1 MQALPRLR
9 RAASGALMAMFTV
22 MSVLV
27 TACLPSPALAAT
39 ATSAPPEVARE
50 LPNARL
56 LGSGRLTVMLFHVYD
71 ARLWVRDGFSATDAS
86 QSPLALELE
95 YARTLEGA
103 QIAARSIVEMK
114 RIGEFGDDTAQRWL
128 ASMKQIFIDVK
139 AGDRLTGLQL
149 PGQGARFFLN
159 GKPAGEVRDAE
170 FTRLFFGIWLSPRS
184 SQPALRDALLGA
196 RRPAS

>member
-1 MQALPRLR
+1 MRALPRLCR
-9 RAASGALMAMFTV
+9 NTALGALTALLMLA
-22 MSVLV
+22 
-27 TACLPSPALAAT
+27 TACATSPALANAGAST
-39 ATSAPPEVARE
+39 PPEVARE

-71 ARLWVRDGFSATDAS
+71 ARLWVRDSFTAADAS

-95 YARTLEGA
+95 YARSLEGA
-103 QIAARSIVEMK
+103 QIAARSITEMK
-114 RIGEFGDDTAQRWL
+114 RIGEFSDDTAQRWL
-128 ASMKQIFIDVK
+128 GSMKQIFVDVK
-139 AGDRLTGLQL
+139 AGDRLTGLQQ
-149 PGQGARFFLN
+149 PGLGARFFLN
-159 GKPAGEVRDAE
+159 GKPVGEVRDAE